1 MKALLYTV
9 FLNDLFAVVDI
20 VGAIRAPIVVNMFN
34 KYIAPNKEKQ
44 KKVDNINKP

>member
-34 KYIAPNKEKQ
+34 KYIAAKQ
-44 KKVDNINKP
+44 RKTKKK